1 MSKPSNYILL
11 SLPTSIVPSHH
22 RDDALQAVSAT
33 VSPDNGSATSF
44 PIPEFK
50 IGTLDALVQ
59 QADELAKLEASCQ
72 GVVAKVGDALKN
84 ILEGDESQIEQMKV
98 VNDKPVD
105 QYLRTFQWNK
115 VKYRADKSL
124 AELIDLL
131 QKEAASID
139 SDIRYKYSQ
148 YNQVKNTLSTLQRK
162 QTGNL
167 STKSLASVIDPKSI
181 IQDSEYIETHLIAVP
196 AQLVKDFLKTY
207 ETVAPMV
214 VPRSAQLVASDSEF
228 TLYAVTSFKKHSV
241 EFVHKCREQKWIP
254 RDFKYVEG
262 GKEEERKEVERVGG
276 DERKLWGETLRLGR
290 TAWSEAVMI
299 WVHILVLRVFVET
312 VLRYGLPLDFVC
324 ALVRTQTSKQADRA
338 KQNLENKYSYLAGN
352 AFGRDKKGRMQRDDP
367 GEMHATGEGGA
378 EYTPYVFYEF
388 EFN

>member
-1 MSKPSNYILL
+1 MSKPSKYLLL
-11 SLPTSIVPSHH
+11 SLPNSIVPSHH
-22 RDDALQAVSAT
+22 RDDALEAVAAT
-33 VSPDNGSATSF
+33 VSPDNGSAGSF

-84 ILEGDESQIEQMKV
+84 ILEGDETQIDQMKV

-131 QKEAASID
+131 HKEASSID
-139 SDIRYKYSQ
+139 NDIRFKYSQ

-162 QTGNL
+162 QAGNL
-167 STKSLASVIDPKSI
+167 STKSLASVIDPKAI
-181 IQDSEYIETHLIAVP
+181 VQDSEYIETHLVAVP
-196 AQLVKDFLKTY
+196 NQLVKDFLKTY

-228 TLYAVTSFKKHSV
+228 TLYAVTAFKKHSV

-254 RDFKYVEG
+254 RDYKYVEG

-290 TAWSEAVMI
+290 TAWSEAVMVWI
-299 WVHILVLRVFVET
+299 HILVLRVFVET

-324 ALVRTQTSKQADRA
+324 ALVRTQTAKQADRA
-338 KQNLENKYSYLAGN
+338 KQNLEKKYSYLAGN
-352 AFGRDKKGRMQRDDP
+352 AFGRDKKGRVQRDDP
-367 GEMHATGEGGA
+367 SEMHAGGEGGA